1 MVLLVSPCN
10 GVCSLGQ
17 VRIFLFLLVDSAI
30 VNRYQ
35 KSSVSPF
42 ALSYAHRRQFLSLS
56 LSKEILRWRK
66 KRRTHTHAQ
75 HSDSIARSRAVVAED
90 SVRTRPMVA
99 DESWSSYSKLIMM
112 MVKSDWLLCAQ
123 WLMKIITNNW
133 THSVLFFSNQ
143 LFPELTGFRWGW
155 IMLIKKCL

>member
-1 MVLLVSPCN
+1 MACVLSGKFVF
-10 GVCSLGQ
+10 
-17 VRIFLFLLVDSAI
+17 FLFLLVDSAI

-99 DESWSSYSKLIMM
+99 DES
-112 MVKSDWLLCAQ
+112 
-123 WLMKIITNNW
+123 
-133 THSVLFFSNQ
+133 
-143 LFPELTGFRWGW
+143 
-155 IMLIKKCL
+155 